1 MMKFAKKL
9 IIITIVIILSPLIVL
24 GLIFAGF
31 DILLDRLKEPRRK
44 KEYENSDYYKDFSAP
59 YHKKILNEESYIFY
73 NEAKKRNLPVNL
85 NHSSKGGSDYL
96 IVRDSI
102 YLFLMRQDVFEGIS
116 YNTSDCRWEISFFRE
131 SFLLDNEWEK
141 YKNTFTDIEQ
151 DLPCYLLIKKSFV
164 NPCHSETGEFKD
176 NYALELLPQYVRIV
190 DNYTDILSD

>member
-1 MMKFAKKL
+1 MKKFAKKL
-9 IIITIVIILSPLIVL
+9 IKITIVIILSPLIVL

-59 YHKKILNEESYIFY
+59 YRKNILNEESYNFY
-73 NEAKKRNLPVNL
+73 NEAKNRNLPVNL
-85 NHSSKGGSDYL
+85 KHSSKDDSDYL

-102 YLFLMRQDVFEGIS
+102 FLFPMNRDVFEGIS
-116 YNTSDCRWEISFFRE
+116 YNTRDCKWEVSFDGE
-131 SFLLDNEWEK
+131 DLLLDDEWEK

-164 NPCHSETGEFKD
+164 NPCHNDNGEFRD
-176 NYALELLPQYVRIV
+176 NYALDFLPKYVRLV
-190 DNYTDILSD
+190 DNYTDIISE